1 MELKDVMKLVDAG
14 FTKAEIA
21 QLLEPS
27 KAESTDVSTS
37 VQTAV
42 PDEAPDEGRVL
53 PGQQPDPIAEK
64 MTQLGSAL
72 DALEKKIQ
80 GINLI
85 QAQMNAEAIRQ
96 DTPQDLIGRI
106 INPNS
111 KKEV

>member
-14 FTKAEIA
+14 FTKSEIA
-21 QLLEPS
+21 QLLQPS
-27 KAESTDVSTS
+27 KAELKEVSAS

-42 PDEAPDEGRVL
+42 PAEAPEEGRVL

-64 MTQLGSAL
+64 MSQLGNAL

-85 QAQMNAEAIRQ
+85 QAQMNAEAVRQ
-96 DTPQDLIGRI
+96 DTAEDIIARI
-106 INPNS
+106 INPNT